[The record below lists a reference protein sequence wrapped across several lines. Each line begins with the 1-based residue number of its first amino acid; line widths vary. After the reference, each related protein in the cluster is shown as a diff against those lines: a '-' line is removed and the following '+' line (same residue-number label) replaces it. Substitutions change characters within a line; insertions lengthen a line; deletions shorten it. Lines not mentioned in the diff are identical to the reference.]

1 MGVVRLIAP
10 SARKPALPL
19 EASSEQFGP
28 DVDQVALGLGA
39 ERAPRIR
46 LGQLGHRPPPR
57 YIEVPQPYS
66 ARRADCRASKPR
78 PARFS
83 SRQSGP
89 PSTGWVPA
97 ARLRWDVE

>member
-10 SARKPALPL
+10 STRTPALRL
-19 EASSEQFGP
+19 EVSAEQLGP

-39 ERAPRIR
+39 ERAPKIR

-57 YIEVPQPYS
+57 YIEVPPPYS

-78 PARFS
+78 PLRLS
-83 SRQSGP
+83 SGQSGP
-89 PSTGWVPA
+89 PSTGWGPTE
-97 ARLRWDVE
+97 RPHWDV